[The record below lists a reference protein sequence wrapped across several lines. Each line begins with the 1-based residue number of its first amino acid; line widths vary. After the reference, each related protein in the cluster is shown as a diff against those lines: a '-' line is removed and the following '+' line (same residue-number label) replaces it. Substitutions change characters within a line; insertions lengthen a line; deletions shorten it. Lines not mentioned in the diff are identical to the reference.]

1 MPEPKITLAEVEHV
15 ARLARLDLSPEEKER
30 MRSQLDAILTY
41 IDKLRELDT
50 TDAELTSHAIPRAG
64 GREAGWEMMTNVMR
78 DDEICPSFPR
88 EEMLANAPER
98 EDNFFRV
105 PKIIEE

>member
-1 MPEPKITLAEVEHV
+1 MPEPKITIAEVEHV
-15 ARLARLDLSPEEKER
+15 ARLARLELSPEEKER

-50 TDAELTSHAIPRAG
+50 TDVEPTAHVIP
-64 GREAGWEMMTNVMR
+64 MTNVMR
-78 DDEICPSFPR
+78 DDAVRPCLPR
-88 EEMLANAPER
+88 EAMLANAPER
-98 EDNFFRV
+98 DGDFFRV